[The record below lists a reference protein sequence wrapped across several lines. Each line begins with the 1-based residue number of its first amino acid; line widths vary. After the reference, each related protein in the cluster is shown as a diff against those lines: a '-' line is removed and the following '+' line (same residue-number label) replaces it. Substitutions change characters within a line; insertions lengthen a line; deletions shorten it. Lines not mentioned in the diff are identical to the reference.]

1 MLRMADRRAQESIRR
16 LRGQSTVEFVLMLPV
31 VLAVFFFVIEMS
43 LYFTTVHYVNYGT
56 YVIARSKEVGYRG
69 NGTSRTAAEVAEW
82 ILSGSVL
89 VDNYDLHESSNG
101 ITVELRSWRT
111 TFPYLSGIMPDA
123 KFQATINLGPDE
135 RSYES
140 KAFDGCADNDLSSNP
155 C

>member
-1 MLRMADRRAQESIRR
+1 MRQRAEQAAKKKGSR
-16 LRGQSTVEFVLMLPV
+16 LSGQSTVEFVLMLPV

-69 NGTSRTAAEVAEW
+69 NGTSHTAAEVAEW

-89 VDNYDLHESSNG
+89 VDNYDLQETNNG
-101 ITVELRSWRT
+101 ITVGLRSWRT

-123 KFQATINLGPDE
+123 RFQATINLGPDE
-135 RSYES
+135 RSYEA
-140 KAFDGCADNDLSSNP
+140 KAFDGCADNDLNSNP